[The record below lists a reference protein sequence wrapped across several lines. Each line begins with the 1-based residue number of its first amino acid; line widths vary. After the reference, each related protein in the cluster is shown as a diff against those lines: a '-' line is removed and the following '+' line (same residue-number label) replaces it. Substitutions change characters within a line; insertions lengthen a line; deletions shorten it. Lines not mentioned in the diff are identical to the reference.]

1 MSQTLIARPVES
13 AESADRKTFEAAL
26 AADAAAPRKKL
37 VEGQVVN
44 GVIAGITPDIVLVSI
59 GGKSEALMD
68 LKELEGEK
76 VGDRIEAVVVKAG
89 PDVRLS
95 RKLAVGHRTKAEL
108 RAASEAKIPV
118 AGKVMARN
126 KGGFEVMIGGAHG
139 LRAFCPVSQIDL
151 GRHEEPALAAYVGQ
165 TFDFRVLEYSEDG
178 RRVVVSRVA
187 LLKVEQDEKAA
198 VTREKITVGAVLPGR
213 VRSLTDFGAFVDL
226 GGVDGL
232 VHVTEISRRR
242 IAHPK
247 DVLTV
252 GQEVTVK
259 VTKLAGEGKRISLSM
274 KELEADPWQTLPE
287 RFAPGASFTGTVA
300 RHADFGLFVEVEP
313 GVDGLVHVSALPPG
327 VTLKDP
333 SVADGQTV
341 QGWVKE
347 VDPKQRRLSLSLR
360 EVATSNP
367 WEGIHERHP
376 EGSVASGEV
385 ESVALFGVFVRL
397 EPGSHGPD
405 PELRVRRAARHGQPP
420 LRSRPEGRGE
430 GHRRRP
436 GQEAHLALGVG
447 REGGGG
453 PRRAEELPRGNREAR
468 EGRGAVRLRLRHLS
482 SSGAQQPEEQA
493 EEGLIGLRDRPRR
506 A

>member
-1 MSQTLIARPVES
+1 MSQTLISPS
-13 AESADRKTFEAAL
+13 AETAETADRKTFEAAL

-44 GVIAGITPDIVLVSI
+44 GVIAGITPDVVLVSI

-76 VGDRIEAVVVKAG
+76 VGDKIEAVVVKAG

-165 TFDFRVLEYSEDG
+165 TFDFRVLEYTEDG

-198 VTREKITVGAVLPGR
+198 VTREKITVGAVMPGR

-242 IAHPK
+242 VAHPK

-252 GQEVTVK
+252 GQEITVK
-259 VTKLAGEGKRISLSM
+259 VTKLASEGKRISLSL
-274 KELEADPWQTLPE
+274 KELEADPWETLSE
-287 RFAPGASFTGTVA
+287 RFAPAASFTGTVA

-327 VTLKDP
+327 IALKDP
-333 SVADGQTV
+333 AVAVGQTV

-360 EVATSNP
+360 EIATSNP
-367 WEGIHERHP
+367 WDGINERYP
-376 EGSVASGEV
+376 EGSLVKGDV
-385 ESVALFGVFVRL
+385 ESVAQFGVFVRL
-397 EPGSHGPD
+397 EPGLTGLIPNSETGVAQGTVH
-405 PELRVRRAARHGQPP
+405 RHFA
-420 LRSRPEGRGE
+420 
-430 GHRRRP
+430 P
-436 GQEAHLALGVG
+436 GQKIEVKVIGVDPAKRRISLSAPNAKSATSNEGDRGDLKNYREESAKREKASTPSVSIFGSSLLQALNN
-447 REGGGG
+447 
-453 PRRAEELPRGNREAR
+453 PK
-468 EGRGAVRLRLRHLS
+468 S
-482 SSGAQQPEEQA
+482 KQKK
-493 EEGLIGLRDRPRR
+493 
-506 A
+506 